1 MSQEELVTTISERAG
16 ISKQTVFEIL
26 DAIGDIWAE
35 DLVENGELELENIG
49 QFFIDHRPGRRGLN
63 TQTREVFIIPPQDFI
78 SFVPSQELALWSNRI
93 S

>member
-1 MSQEELVTTISERAG
+1 MSQDELVTTISERAG
-16 ISKQTVFEIL
+16 ISKQTVFEVL
-26 DAIGDIWAE
+26 DAIGSIWSE

-63 TQTREVFIIPPQDFI
+63 TQTRELFIVPPQDFI
-78 SFVPSQELALWSNRI
+78 SFVPSQELVLWSNRI

>member
-26 DAIGDIWAE
+26 DAIGGIWAE